1 VVIELKPAKPK
12 MLPYIALI
20 SGILALSL
28 SSLFVRWADAPGAV
42 TSFYRMAVAAVVL
55 VPFFFKQSVAKRQF
69 DRRWLFLPLIGGL
82 FTAFDHATWATAI
95 NFTRVANATLMNNL
109 APLWVA
115 LVAFIFWREKL
126 KAGFWLGLLL
136 AIGGATVVLGSDFIA
151 RPQLNQGNLLAV
163 GSSFFYAAYFLTTQR
178 GREHFSTLSYV
189 FLITATCSLVLF
201 FINLGMGNPFTG
213 FSTATYLSFLGAGLI
228 SQVVG
233 YFSIGYAL
241 GHLPASV
248 VSPTMIAQPVLTALM
263 AIPLAGEPLVAA
275 QWVGGLVVL
284 TGIYLV
290 NINLEKPNTTIQSQV
305 KPLRPDPDP
314 SA

>member
-1 VVIELKPAKPK
+1 MTPLPAKEK
-12 MLPYIALI
+12 FLPYVALV

-28 SSLFVRWADAPGAV
+28 SSLFVRWAEAPGAV
-42 TSFYRMAVAAVVL
+42 TSFYRMAVATVVFL
-55 VPFFFKQSVAKRQF
+55 PLFLRQPVARRKF
-69 DRRWLFLPLIGGL
+69 DRRWLLLPLIGGI

-126 KAGFWLGLLL
+126 NAGFWLGLLM
-136 AIGGATVVLGSDFIA
+136 AIGGAAVVLGSDFIA

-178 GREHFSTLSYV
+178 GREHFSTLSYI

-201 FINLGMGNPFTG
+201 FINIGMGNPFTG
-213 FSTATYLSFLGAGLI
+213 FSSTTYLSFLGAGLI
-228 SQVVG
+228 SQVIG
-233 YFSIGYAL
+233 YFSVGYAL
-241 GHLPASV
+241 GHLPASI

-263 AIPLAGEPLVAA
+263 AIPLAGEPLVPA
-275 QWVGGLVVL
+275 QWIGGLVVL
-284 TGIYLV
+284 SGIYLV
-290 NINLEKPNTTIQSQV
+290 NSNREKRAALPSQV
-305 KPLRPDPDP
+305 KPLP
-314 SA
+314 SDLEPTL